1 MIPIVIWFEEGSE
14 TLVCST
20 PLTEATLSDLQ
31 QLFGLES
38 DNPMYDS
45 YPVQTLEQIRFI
57 ESRLEYQL
65 NLYLYEYFIEYS
77 D

>member
-1 MIPIVIWFEEGSE
+1 MIPVVIWFEEGSE
-14 TLVCST
+14 TLVWST
-20 PLTEATLSDLQ
+20 PLKEATLSDLQ

-57 ESRLEYQL
+57 ESRLKQPL
-65 NLYLYEYFIEYS
+65 NLDLYEYFIEYS